1 MTIVTTPSIQE
12 AFDAIE
18 AKKIEREYSPEF
30 ISDIDL
36 ISIFKPKGI
45 IKDNISRYSSDIKEV
60 NEEYD
65 KRLVKLMSIREM
77 ADSKDKAELAA
88 LIIWTASFEP
98 IIENAQ
104 NQLRRLNR
112 LKQLLDRKND
122 SDADDITH
130 DDIIRAKSIPVES
143 LLQFDRYDL
152 ARCIW
157 HNDRHPS
164 LKLYRKTNRC
174 WCFSCN
180 QGGDSIDVTRQMYEV
195 DFIQAVK
202 KLLNKQ

>member
-77 ADSKDKAELAA
+77 ADSKDKA
-88 LIIWTASFEP
+88 
-98 IIENAQ
+98 
-104 NQLRRLNR
+104 
-112 LKQLLDRKND
+112 
-122 SDADDITH
+122 
-130 DDIIRAKSIPVES
+130 
-143 LLQFDRYDL
+143 
-152 ARCIW
+152 
-157 HNDRHPS
+157 
-164 LKLYRKTNRC
+164 
-174 WCFSCN
+174 
-180 QGGDSIDVTRQMYEV
+180 
-195 DFIQAVK
+195 
-202 KLLNKQ
+202 